1 MRIFVT
7 QYTSCIDPFLCIN
20 KNHYLI
26 DRGWGE
32 DKDTEIKKEFYRAG
46 RIIHT
51 GIIHTTKCQS
61 GVLIDSA
68 QKLIRPKCLYKYIQ
82 VLNS

>member
-1 MRIFVT
+1 M
-7 QYTSCIDPFLCIN
+7 
-20 KNHYLI
+20 
-26 DRGWGE
+26 GE

-46 RIIHT
+46 RIIY
-51 GIIHTTKCQS
+51 IIHTTKCQS

-68 QKLIRPKCLYKYIQ
+68 QKLIRRFQKLIRRKYLYKYIQ

>member
-1 MRIFVT
+1 M
-7 QYTSCIDPFLCIN
+7 
-20 KNHYLI
+20 
-26 DRGWGE
+26 GE

-46 RIIHT
+46 RIIY
-51 GIIHTTKCQS
+51 IIHTTKCQS

-68 QKLIRPKCLYKYIQ
+68 QKLIRRKYLYKYIQ